1 MQIIFLMNVTNF
13 KVVNT
18 VTSQNIVRNIENL
31 CLDDVFVWSYL
42 KDRVYAHNPQTLE
55 QFEDIVQTE
64 IFNIPNNVFCDVID
78 NFEVCLR
85 HKNGLHIEH
94 ILPLFFFYFQKIDVK
109 I

>member
-1 MQIIFLMNVTNF
+1 MQIIFLMNVTQTNF

-31 CLDDVFVWSYL
+31 CLDAFLWSYL

-64 IFNIPNNVFCDVID
+64 IFSIPNNV
-78 NFEVCLR
+78 L
-85 HKNGLHIEH
+85 
-94 ILPLFFFYFQKIDVK
+94 
-109 I
+109 